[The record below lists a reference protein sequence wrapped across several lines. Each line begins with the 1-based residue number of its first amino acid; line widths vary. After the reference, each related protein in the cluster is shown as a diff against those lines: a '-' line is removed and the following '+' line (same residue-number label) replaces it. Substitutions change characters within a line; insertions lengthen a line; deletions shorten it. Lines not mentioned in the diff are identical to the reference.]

1 MNNYCHY
8 FLIFP
13 TITDMNEKPYTHRSP
28 VLNAMIQV
36 SMAAAYINQQI
47 DIAIVDLGITNV
59 QYNVLRI
66 LKRHAPEGIA
76 RIDIMRQ
83 LVEQSVDLTR
93 SINNL
98 VNLGYVVRMRPENDR
113 RLVLHHITE
122 EGSAAL
128 SKIDPLLHKMLS
140 EIEGKLT
147 VEEWLQISELCVK
160 MRA

>member
-1 MNNYCHY
+1 M
-8 FLIFP
+8 
-13 TITDMNEKPYTHRSP
+13 TEKPYTHRSP

-36 SMAAAYINQQI
+36 SMTAAYINQQI

-113 RLVLHHITE
+113 RLVFHHITE
-122 EGSAAL
+122 AGSAAL
-128 SKIDPLLHKMLS
+128 GKIDPLLHKMLS

-147 VEEWLQISELCVK
+147 IEEWLKISELCVK
-160 MRA
+160 IREIV

>member
-1 MNNYCHY
+1 MPEN
-8 FLIFP
+8 
-13 TITDMNEKPYTHRSP
+13 TYTHRSP

-36 SMAAAYINQQI
+36 SMTAAYINQQI

-98 VNLGYVVRMRPENDR
+98 VNLGYVERMRPENDR
-113 RLVLHHITE
+113 RLVLHHITA
-122 EGSAAL
+122 EGVAAL
-128 SKIDPLLHKMLS
+128 SKIDPLLRKMLS

-147 VEEWLQISELCVK
+147 AEEWLQISELCVK
-160 MRA
+160 MQK